1 MAFDL
6 AQIKRNRW
14 VYETTALASRI
25 QLDCQEMAQYDQQMA
40 KRRKL
45 ANTVL
50 IISGIAVFASFFIGS
65 VLGPIPVFLALIPLA
80 VGIVL
85 RAVWCSS
92 DIPDMRYL
100 VLEELIDTLSRDVAR
115 DQPFHV
121 RLDFAPSNK
130 DYKRI
135 DTVPYPARSGWKMD
149 LFQDNWL
156 VLKGQFLDST
166 DFTLSLTE
174 LMVSRY
180 GWKRGSSGKRK
191 FKRKNKSKGVEL
203 ELDLRIPRKKY
214 GAVQV
219 LQEDIQS
226 AIQLPENV
234 RLKRLKVSE
243 NNLILGVKASPDF
256 LVSTSLYKLSMQLFL
271 NAYHV
276 LNLAKELSKSAG

>member
-25 QLDCQEMAQYDQQMA
+25 QLDCKEMAQYDQQMA

-45 ANTVL
+45 ANTIL
-50 IISGIAVFASFFIGS
+50 IVSGIAVFASFFIGS
-65 VLGPIPVFLALIPLA
+65 ALGPIPVFLALIPLA

-85 RAVWCSS
+85 RAVWCSP

-100 VLEELIDTLSRDVAR
+100 ALEELIDTLSRDVAR

-121 RLDFAPSNK
+121 KLDFAPSNK

-149 LFQDNWL
+149 LFRDNWL
-156 VLKGQFLDST
+156 ILQGQFLDGT

-174 LMVSRY
+174 LMVSKY
-180 GWKRGSSGKRK
+180 GWKRGRSGKRK

-203 ELDLRIPRKKY
+203 ELDLRISRKKY

-226 AIQLPENV
+226 AIQLPTNV

-243 NNLILGVKASPDF
+243 NNLILGIKASPDF
-256 LVSTSLYKLSMQLFL
+256 LVSTSLYKLSMQLFM
-271 NAYHV
+271 NVYHV
-276 LNLAKELSKSAG
+276 LNLAKELSKPVG

>member
-6 AQIKRNRW
+6 AQIKRNHW
-14 VYETTALASRI
+14 VYETTSLASRI
-25 QLDCQEMAQYDQQMA
+25 QLDCQGMAQYDQQMA
-40 KRRKL
+40 ERRKL

-50 IISGIAVFASFFIGS
+50 VISGIAVFASFFIGS
-65 VLGPIPVFLALIPLA
+65 ALGPIPIFLALIPLA

-85 RAVWCSS
+85 RSVWCKP

-100 VLEELIDTLSRDVAR
+100 ALEELINTLSRDVAP
-115 DQPFHV
+115 DQLFHV
-121 RLDFAPSNK
+121 KLDFAPSNK

-149 LFQDNWL
+149 RFRDNWL
-156 VLKGQFLDST
+156 ILQGQFLDGT

-174 LMVSRY
+174 LMVSKY

-203 ELDLRIPRKKY
+203 ELDLRIPHKKY

-219 LQEDIQS
+219 LQQDVQS
-226 AIQLPENV
+226 AIQLPVNV
-234 RLKRLKVSE
+234 RIKRLKVSE
-243 NNLILGVKASPDF
+243 NNWILGIKASPDF
-256 LVSTSLYKLSMQLFL
+256 LVSTSLYELSMQLFL

-276 LNLAKELSKSAG
+276 LNLAKELSNSVG